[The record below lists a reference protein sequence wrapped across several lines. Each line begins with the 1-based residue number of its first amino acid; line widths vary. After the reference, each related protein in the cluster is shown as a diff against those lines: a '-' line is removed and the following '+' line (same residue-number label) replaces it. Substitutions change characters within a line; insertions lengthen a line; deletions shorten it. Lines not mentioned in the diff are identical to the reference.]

1 MTVVSE
7 RNPARASG
15 AVHRLLAVALLL
27 TASACLRGSS
37 TNATTPTGV
46 IGPTGGGGTSSG
58 GSPYAGLYT
67 LQDVDDSTLPFQLAY
82 DSVTGADTMRVFQAW
97 IDSSFISLNDDSTA
111 VEMDYL
117 EIRDVR
123 TATDS
128 SFNREISFGDTLTGS
143 YSVTS
148 TTITVQL
155 TDTISGE
162 VNVTYTIAGSG
173 TFSGAVPYAL
183 YNTDNQ
189 LAASGTATYT
199 FAYSGAPLDD
209 AALPGHKKVLQSRR
223 FRVPLERAAVGSV
236 AATRVRSTVRPL
248 RVPAWALAR
257 LLSSA
262 PARTRP

>member
-7 RNPARASG
+7 RGSARASG
-15 AVHRLLAVALLL
+15 AACRLVAVALLL
-27 TASACLRGSS
+27 TLSACLRGSN
-37 TNATTPTGV
+37 TNSGTPTGV
-46 IGPTGGGGTSSG
+46 IGPTGGGGNNGGG
-58 GSPYAGLYT
+58 GSPYAGTYQLT
-67 LQDVDDSTLPFQLAY
+67 SVNDSGLPFQLAY
-82 DSVTGADTMRVFQAW
+82 DSVTGLDTMRVFQAW
-97 IDSSFISLNDDSTA
+97 IDSSFISLNEDSTA

-128 SFNREISFGDTLTGS
+128 SFNREISFGDTLSGS
-143 YSVTS
+143 YSVAS

-155 TDTISGE
+155 TDTVSGE
-162 VNVTYTIAGSG
+162 VNVIYTIAGSG
-173 TFSGAVPYAL
+173 TFSGSVPYVL

-199 FAYSGAPLDD
+199 YAYHGPPLND
-209 AALPGHKKVLQSRR
+209 AAVPGHTSVLPGH
-223 FRVPLERAAVGSV
+223 RVGVSFERATVGSPMN
-236 AATRVRSTVRPL
+236 RLKSTARPL

-257 LLSSA
+257 LLSSV